1 MKFGTKIA
9 TLLAT
14 AMIMLLGSNLA
25 WAENNN
31 ESIEAQDALT
41 FATKQGGELG
51 AKFNQIIDNDII
63 VCGRMECDTKKE
75 ACYKCALTIT
85 VLGTGVDHNFYAC
98 GDKDNPTVPKL
109 LDALSFDVDFQ
120 RLADWLGLDS
130 VKTHV
135 GLGGVNTKTGKGFG
149 TGTAFT
155 CEKVTNS
162 AANYEAHFGTK
173 GKSLLSAQ
181 RSLAC
186 YSASDKQKYCLY
198 NIKNN
203 ELTIAYAEEN
213 FRGCEVLPIK
223 LYKHRKCFFCPM
235 FGVIYNAIATVTDT
249 SFSIMAPACATIL
262 ALGFAIWI
270 AIQVLVQVSSL
281 TKQDAPK
288 FLGSLIKQSY
298 KVVIAFVLLQTPNNL
313 FHYII
318 RPVVGVGLTFGEN
331 MLTTDTAKAFA
342 QMNQDEYGKYTR
354 QAKGKPGGKYYDTST
369 YDKIEKFVV
378 AVQQEIAFMQA
389 TGTSLLCVG
398 SKVMINLD
406 RNWKQNIGDGFMM
419 IVQGAI
425 LAIFG
430 FLISIAF
437 VFYLVDGIIQLG
449 VAGGLMPLL
458 LATWPFKP
466 TQKWLGTGA
475 NMILNTS
482 FLFMFSG
489 LVVSTC
495 ILLISATFSQGTTE
509 RAYQELL
516 DCQNLSDYY
525 EKNKDKCDELKNKTN
540 FGGLAQIADALNQQR
555 ISKLKDLTDI
565 SGMGFLILIFASI
578 FGFKFI
584 GQAPALANKFA
595 SGGMGKQIAPSFATV
610 VTSATKSAALKATK
624 DTRESIGK
632 KVSYGIET
640 VASLPG
646 AGVSKL
652 YNFMRGKNKD
662 TSADGSGGSAG
673 GASGGNGGASG
684 KGSAHSSGNSGG
696 VGSGGSGS
704 GKGSAGATPSAAPK
718 DDVAVDDSDTGGSAG
733 TKKQAQKAQQKPT
746 GKHKTKQKSSKKH
759 RKFYKKR
766 K

>member
-1 MKFGTKIA
+1 MRIGTKIA
-9 TLLAT
+9 TFLTT
-14 AMIMLLGSNLA
+14 AVIMLFGSNIELQAQENKTIRAQSAADFAKEVGFEQDVITLLEKQEKNSDAEYIQCGTTICNLNTHFCYKETYSSA
-25 WAENNN
+25 WNSTTKCICSDTKLPLQEGSPNTSGGYTRTLYTTNCSTYSSSSPLSSVQGGGVGN
-31 ESIEAQDALT
+31 ISTGKDYIEASDSE
-41 FATKQGGELG
+41 G
-51 AKFNQIIDNDII
+51 
-63 VCGRMECDTKKE
+63 KKYRVHMGNE
-75 ACYKCALTIT
+75 TT
-85 VLGTGVDHNFYAC
+85 V
-98 GDKDNPTVPKL
+98 
-109 LDALSFDVDFQ
+109 Q
-120 RLADWLGLDS
+120 
-130 VKTHV
+130 
-135 GLGGVNTKTGKGFG
+135 
-149 TGTAFT
+149 
-155 CEKVTNS
+155 
-162 AANYEAHFGTK
+162 
-173 GKSLLSAQ
+173 
-181 RSLAC
+181 
-186 YSASDKQKYCLY
+186 
-198 NIKNN
+198 
-203 ELTIAYAEEN
+203 YAEEN
-213 FRGCEVLPIK
+213 FRGCEVLPVK

-249 SFSIMAPACATIL
+249 SFSIIAPACATLL

-354 QAKGKPGGKYYDTST
+354 QAKGKPGGEYYDTST

-458 LATWPFKP
+458 LAAWPFKP

-540 FGGLAQIADALNQQR
+540 FGGLAQIADALNQQQV
-555 ISKLKDLTDI
+555 SKLKDLTDI

-610 VTSATKSAALKATK
+610 VASATKSAALKATK

-640 VASLPG
+640 VVSLPG

-684 KGSAHSSGNSGG
+684 GNGGAHSSGNGGGVGSGGSGKGSAHSSGG

>member
-1 MKFGTKIA
+1 MFNCYLKTTI
-9 TLLAT
+9 
-14 AMIMLLGSNLA
+14 
-25 WAENNN
+25 
-31 ESIEAQDALT
+31 
-41 FATKQGGELG
+41 QGLEYSHVTYL
-51 AKFNQIIDNDII
+51 
-63 VCGRMECDTKKE
+63 
-75 ACYKCALTIT
+75 YKCLAETPMDINTIGYYESYT
-85 VLGTGVDHNFYAC
+85 LCTKNCAKEDFLFID
-98 GDKDNPTVPKL
+98 GDYID
-109 LDALSFDVDFQ
+109 
-120 RLADWLGLDS
+120 
-130 VKTHV
+130 
-135 GLGGVNTKTGKGFG
+135 
-149 TGTAFT
+149 
-155 CEKVTNS
+155 
-162 AANYEAHFGTK
+162 
-173 GKSLLSAQ
+173 
-181 RSLAC
+181 
-186 YSASDKQKYCLY
+186 ASDSEGRKYRVHMG
-198 NIKNN
+198 N
-203 ELTIAYAEEN
+203 ETTIQYAGEN
-213 FRGCEVLPIK
+213 FNGCEVLPVK

-235 FGVIYNAIATVTDT
+235 IGVIYNAVARVTDT
-249 SFSIMAPACATIL
+249 SFSIMAPACATLL

-270 AIQVLVQVSSL
+270 AIQVLAQVSSL

-298 KVVIAFVLLQTPNNL
+298 KVVIVFILLQTPHNL
-313 FHYII
+313 FNYII

-331 MLTTDTAKAFA
+331 MLTTQTADSFA
-342 QMNQDEYGKYTR
+342 KLDRDEYGKYKR
-354 QAKGKPGGKYYDTST
+354 QANGKPGGKYYDTST

-398 SKVMINLD
+398 SEVMIDLD
-406 RNWKQNIGDGFMM
+406 TNWKQNIGDGFMM
-419 IVQGAI
+419 IVQGTI

-458 LATWPFKP
+458 LAAWPFKP

-495 ILLISATFSQGTTE
+495 ILLISATFSQSTTE

-540 FGGLAQIADALNQQR
+540 FGGLAQIADALNQQQV
-555 ISKLKDLTDI
+555 SKLKDLTDI

-684 KGSAHSSGNSGG
+684 KGSAHSSGNGGGVGSGGSGKGSAHSSGG

>member
-1 MKFGTKIA
+1 MNVRTGWTMKFGTKIA

-14 AMIMLLGSNLA
+14 AMIMLLGSDLA

-31 ESIEAQDALT
+31 NVVAKSASKFATDLGFNKEIITALEEQEKNSDARHIQCGTTLCNLNTHFCYEETYSSALDSTTKCICSDTKLLLQEGYPNTLGGYTRTLYTTNCSTYSSSSSLSSVQGGGVGNISTGKDYIEASDS
-41 FATKQGGELG
+41 E
-51 AKFNQIIDNDII
+51 
-63 VCGRMECDTKKE
+63 GRKYRVHMGNET
-75 ACYKCALTIT
+75 T
-85 VLGTGVDHNFYAC
+85 V
-98 GDKDNPTVPKL
+98 
-109 LDALSFDVDFQ
+109 Q
-120 RLADWLGLDS
+120 
-130 VKTHV
+130 
-135 GLGGVNTKTGKGFG
+135 
-149 TGTAFT
+149 
-155 CEKVTNS
+155 
-162 AANYEAHFGTK
+162 
-173 GKSLLSAQ
+173 
-181 RSLAC
+181 
-186 YSASDKQKYCLY
+186 
-198 NIKNN
+198 
-203 ELTIAYAEEN
+203 YAEEN
-213 FRGCEVLPIK
+213 FNGCEVLPVK

-235 FGVIYNAIATVTDT
+235 FGVVYNAIATVTDT

-331 MLTTDTAKAFA
+331 MLTTQTADSFA
-342 QMNQDEYGKYTR
+342 KLDRDEHGKYKR
-354 QAKGKPGGKYYDTST
+354 QANGKPGGKYYDTST
-369 YDKIEKFVV
+369 YDKIERFVV

-398 SKVMINLD
+398 SEVMIDLD

-458 LATWPFKP
+458 LAAWPFKP

-540 FGGLAQIADALNQQR
+540 FGGLAQIADALNQQQ

-610 VTSATKSAALKATK
+610 ATSATKSAALKATK

-662 TSADGSGGSAG
+662 TSADGSGGSVG

-696 VGSGGSGS
+696 VSSGGSGS

>member
-1 MKFGTKIA
+1 MDGRTGWTMKFGTKIA

-14 AMIMLLGSNLA
+14 AMMMLLGSNLA
-25 WAENNN
+25 WADSNNSIVAKSASEFAKDVGLEENAIAAL
-31 ESIEAQDALT
+31 EEHEKGLTPHYIQCGSIICDLSKNGCYRRMGEMEAT
-41 FATKQGGELG
+41 
-51 AKFNQIIDNDII
+51 IDLQQHF
-63 VCGRMECDTKKE
+63 
-75 ACYKCALTIT
+75 KCAPEKPKGGKNGMYETYYVPCTKHCFDSGYLWVDGDYITKSDSEGREYRLFIGEEATIQY
-85 VLGTGVDHNFYAC
+85 G
-98 GDKDNPTVPKL
+98 
-109 LDALSFDVDFQ
+109 
-120 RLADWLGLDS
+120 
-130 VKTHV
+130 
-135 GLGGVNTKTGKGFG
+135 
-149 TGTAFT
+149 
-155 CEKVTNS
+155 
-162 AANYEAHFGTK
+162 
-173 GKSLLSAQ
+173 
-181 RSLAC
+181 
-186 YSASDKQKYCLY
+186 
-198 NIKNN
+198 
-203 ELTIAYAEEN
+203 EEN

-235 FGVIYNAIATVTDT
+235 IGVIYSAIATVTDT
-249 SFSIMAPACATIL
+249 SFSIMAPACATLL

-298 KVVIAFVLLQTPNNL
+298 KVVIVFVLLQTPNNL

-331 MLTTDTAKAFA
+331 MLTTDAAKAFV
-342 QMNQDEYGKYTR
+342 QQDKDEYGQYKR

-398 SKVMINLD
+398 SKVMIDLMK

-482 FLFMFSG
+482 FLFMFIG
-489 LVVSTC
+489 LVVSVC
-495 ILLISATFSQGTTE
+495 VGLISATLSQNSAKD
-509 RAYQELL
+509 AYQELL

-525 EKNKDKCDELKNKTN
+525 KTNKDHCEKLKNQTN
-540 FGGLAQIADALNQQR
+540 FGGLAQIADALNKQQVEE
-555 ISKLKDLTDI
+555 LKRLTDI

-584 GQAPALANKFA
+584 GQAPALASKFA
-595 SGGMGKQIAPSFATV
+595 SGGMGKPIAPSLATI
-610 VTSATKSAALKATK
+610 TASAAKSAALATTK
-624 DTRESIGK
+624 DARESIGNK
-632 KVSYGIET
+632 FSYGVET
-640 VASLPG
+640 IASLSG
-646 AGVSKL
+646 AGASKL
-652 YNFMRGKNKD
+652 YNFMRGKNKTSSTNDNGNSAAGSSSSNGGSNSVGAKGNTLSSGHSDSEKRNAGSSGSVDSRTGTSRSDASEDNVATD
-662 TSADGSGGSAG
+662 TSNKSGGAG
-673 GASGGNGGASG
+673 NTA
-684 KGSAHSSGNSGG
+684 
-696 VGSGGSGS
+696 
-704 GKGSAGATPSAAPK
+704 
-718 DDVAVDDSDTGGSAG
+718 DI
-733 TKKQAQKAQQKPT
+733 KKQAQKAQQKPKN
-746 GKHKTKQKSSKKH
+746 KHKNKAKNNSKSH
-759 RKFYKKR
+759 RKANKKR
-766 K
+766 KKWAKSHKKRK